1 MLNKPKETMKKYKVS
16 LSDEDIEF
24 LRNCINFQ
32 FEMSG
37 YDDPLE
43 WEKREEDKEIINKL
57 IDMEEKLK
65 NVVCPPIKYNLS
77 KPTKLDKLMMNLLLK

>member
-1 MLNKPKETMKKYKVS
+1 MKKKKYKVS
-16 LSDEDIEF
+16 LSDKDIEF
-24 LRNCINFQ
+24 LRNCIDFQ

-43 WEKREEDKEIINKL
+43 EQDEWQKKDKNRL

-65 NVVCPPIKYNLS
+65 NVVCPPIKYNFKEPS
-77 KPTKLDKLMMNLLLK
+77 KFDKFMMGLLLK

>member
-1 MLNKPKETMKKYKVS
+1 MKKKKYKVS
-16 LSDEDIEF
+16 LSDKDIEF
-24 LRNCINFQ
+24 LRNCIDFQ

-43 WEKREEDKEIINKL
+43 EQDEWQKKDKIRL

-65 NVVCPPIKYNLS
+65 NVVCPPIKYNFKEPS
-77 KPTKLDKLMMNLLLK
+77 KFDKLMMGLLLK